1 MVCPSRI
8 PLHHILKNAREA
20 GFGRRTNEQ
29 TKLENHAFSFLVTRP
44 TISHMSLITAL
55 TLTPHILAMVLQHD
69 YRSLVSISVAIAGSV
84 AAELS
89 VSWNRRNETLGD
101 GTAILTGL
109 LTGFLLPYTLGPF
122 MVFFVSFSGSLV
134 SRAVFGGTGAYWM
147 NPAAVAVCLGYL
159 SQGDLFPPYLVTPE
173 SVSAAGDAFGAL
185 KIDQFPRIPAD
196 TAITDFLNKS
206 LLNRS
211 GISLPEGYIT
221 LFWNSPSTIPAFRYN
236 ILTLVASI
244 ALLSLKIIDWIV
256 PAVFLATYGACVY
269 LFTPVSG
276 AMRIHYQRDILL
288 PVLTSGILFTAF
300 ICCLSFN
307 RTPYQSREACIG
319 TAGGTGCFMLCGPGG
334 SRRCGD
340 LPSFR

>member
-1 MVCPSRI
+1 MNKPSWKTTLS
-8 PLHHILKNAREA
+8 P
-20 GFGRRTNEQ
+20 
-29 TKLENHAFSFLVTRP
+29 FLVTRP

-55 TLTPHILAMVLQHD
+55 TLTPHIPAMVLQHD

-276 AMRIHYQRDILL
+276 AMPNPLSGDILFA
-288 PVLTSGILFTAF
+288 VLTGGILFTAF
-300 ICCLSFN
+300 YLLPEFSTVP
-307 RTPYQSREACIG
+307 RTRVGKLVSG
-319 TAGGTGCFMLCGPGG
+319 LLAGLICFMLCGPGG
-334 SRRCGD
+334 SPAGAVFTVISVNPLATIIEYLEKRILALR
-340 LPSFR
+340 SVHA

>member
-1 MVCPSRI
+1 MNKPSWKTTLS
-8 PLHHILKNAREA
+8 P
-20 GFGRRTNEQ
+20 
-29 TKLENHAFSFLVTRP
+29 FLVTRP

-276 AMRIHYQRDILL
+276 AMPNPLSGDILFA
-288 PVLTSGILFTAF
+288 VLTGGILFTAF
-300 ICCLSFN
+300 YLLPEFSTVP
-307 RTPYQSREACIG
+307 RTRVGKLVSG
-319 TAGGTGCFMLCGPGG
+319 LLAGLFCFMLCGPGG
-334 SRRCGD
+334 SPAGAVFTVISVNPLATIIEYLEKRILALR
-340 LPSFR
+340 SVHA

>member
-1 MVCPSRI
+1 MNKPSWKTTLS
-8 PLHHILKNAREA
+8 P
-20 GFGRRTNEQ
+20 
-29 TKLENHAFSFLVTRP
+29 FLVTRP

-276 AMRIHYQRDILL
+276 AMPNPLSGDILFA
-288 PVLTSGILFTAF
+288 VLTGGNSLYGL
-300 ICCLSFN
+300 LSAARVFN

-319 TAGGTGCFMLCGPGG
+319 TAGGTDLFYALRSRRFP
-334 SRRCGD
+334 RRCGIYRHFGESTGNHYRV
-340 LPSFR
+340 P

>member
-1 MVCPSRI
+1 
-8 PLHHILKNAREA
+8 
-20 GFGRRTNEQ
+20 
-29 TKLENHAFSFLVTRP
+29 
-44 TISHMSLITAL
+44 MSLITAL

-206 LLNRS
+206 PLNRS

-276 AMRIHYQRDILL
+276 AMPNPLSGDILFA
-288 PVLTSGILFTAF
+288 VLTGGILFTAF
-300 ICCLSFN
+300 YLLPEFSTVP
-307 RTPYQSREACIG
+307 RTRVGKLVSG
-319 TAGGTGCFMLCGPGG
+319 LLAGLICFMLCGPGG
-334 SRRCGD
+334 SPAGAVFTVISVNPLATIIEYLEKRILALR
-340 LPSFR
+340 SVHA